1 VTPPKNVSEVD
12 GSPSACNKSSR
23 REIAEA
29 QSIVEIILYMQNT
42 CVLIYNTAENRVYA
56 SLNKSLWSLCCHISF
71 GRRMSEILLAT
82 VYK

>member
-29 QSIVEIILYMQNT
+29 QSMFEIILYRQNM
-42 CVLIYNTAENRVYA
+42 CVLIYNTVENRAYA
-56 SLNKSLWSLCCHISF
+56 SINKSLWSLCWHISF
-71 GRRMSEILLAT
+71 GR
-82 VYK
+82 